1 MNRLRVL
8 LVLALP
14 GAGFLGGSLPGR
26 VASPADAQT
35 DSYYEVVFRVPVG
48 PDGVHYEG
56 GESPDTMRWGPQA
69 FAVAPDG
76 TFWIADSAAE
86 PAQILSF
93 TPEGE
98 LVGRIQLSGTVVG
111 VSDIEV
117 DDSQIV
123 LLDEASLPP
132 KVILLSI
139 DGTLV
144 GRYDIP
150 AERRHPG
157 GVTGIALGDGGEVT
171 LEWALGE
178 TLTQLIDARGQ
189 VTWSDLDGYLQD
201 GRLYLGDPVNIMSE
215 VTNSG
220 AVSANGRTVEIQVS
234 HQLAGLRILGINDDG
249 SFYVLADDLISGP
262 AFEVDQTI
270 HQYSLQG
277 DLVGSTRVPEEVRYA
292 PVAHE
297 LALGPD
303 GSVYMMRAQ
312 PQYVEILLLAFAEEL
327 APLEPPRAAENES
340 LVAAPSAFS
349 PTACRTRDS
358 MVSVGTSY
366 LNNTRY
372 LDSYHI
378 NDNPNCGGRL
388 KPHYLGG
395 PGTYPSVSY
404 DWGGWDS
411 PSSFNT
417 YMGQSGYF
425 AGDINGSP
433 EGCSRG
439 TDCAGLISRAWALD
453 QRYGTSPLYSQWST
467 PLGSTGE
474 LQRGDIM
481 IRIAPPAH
489 VIMYRSTT
497 GFGMYGYE
505 STILLNYD
513 RVIDTTRDWGWL
525 AGNGYTPRKYI
536 YVCS

>member
-1 MNRLRVL
+1 
-8 LVLALP
+8 
-14 GAGFLGGSLPGR
+14 
-26 VASPADAQT
+26 
-35 DSYYEVVFRVPVG
+35 
-48 PDGVHYEG
+48 
-56 GESPDTMRWGPQA
+56 MRWGPQA

-76 TFWIADSAAE
+76 TFWIADSAAD
-86 PAQILSF
+86 PAQILNF

-98 LVGRIQLSGTVVG
+98 LVRGIQLPGTVVG
-111 VSDIEV
+111 MSDIEV

-132 KVILLSI
+132 KVIRLNI
-139 DGTLV
+139 DGTLA

-150 AERRHPG
+150 AGRRLPG
-157 GVTGIALGDGGEVT
+157 GVTGIALGDGGEVI
-171 LEWALGE
+171 LEWRLGE
-178 TLTQLIDARGQ
+178 TLTQFIDARGQ
-189 VTWSDLDGYLQD
+189 ASWSDLDGYLRD

-220 AVSANGRTVEIQVS
+220 AVSANGRTIEIQVS
-234 HQLAGLRILGINDDG
+234 HQLAGLRILGVNDDG
-249 SFYVLADDLISGP
+249 GYYVLADDLISQP
-262 AFEVDQTI
+262 ALQVDQII
-270 HQYSLQG
+270 HRYTPEG
-277 DLVGSTRVPEEVRYA
+277 DLVGSTRVPMELRYA
-292 PVAHE
+292 PVLHE

-312 PQYVEILLLAFAEEL
+312 PEYMEILRLLFADEL

-340 LVAAPSAFS
+340 LGGALSAFS

-372 LDSYHI
+372 LDAYHI
-378 NDNPNCGGRL
+378 NDNPACTGRQ
-388 KPHYLGG
+388 KPRYLGG
-395 PGTYPSVSY
+395 PGNYPSVSY

-411 PSSFNT
+411 PSLFNG
-417 YMGQSGYF
+417 YMGQSGFF
-425 AGDINGSP
+425 AGDINQTP

-439 TDCAGLISRAWALD
+439 TDCAGFISRAWDLPI
-453 QRYGTSPLYSQWST
+453 RYGTSPLYSQWSS

-481 IRIAPPAH
+481 IRIASPAH

-497 GFGMYGYE
+497 GYGMYGYE
-505 STILLNYD
+505 ATQLLNYD

-525 AGNGYTPRKYI
+525 LGNGYTPRKYI
-536 YVCS
+536 NVCS